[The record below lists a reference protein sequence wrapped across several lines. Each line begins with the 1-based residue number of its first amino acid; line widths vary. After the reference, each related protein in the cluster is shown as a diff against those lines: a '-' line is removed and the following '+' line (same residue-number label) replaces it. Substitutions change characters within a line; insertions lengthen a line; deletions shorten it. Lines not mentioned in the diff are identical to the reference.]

1 MTSSDAIEIRAG
13 RAADLGAVVQLLAD
27 DVLGAGRE
35 DAAANL
41 ARYEAAFAE
50 IDADPRNTVYVA
62 ARDGEVVG
70 CYQLTIIPN
79 LSFKGARRAQI
90 EGVRVAA
97 SARGLGLGEQL
108 MRHAVDQAKAEGC
121 GLVQLTSN
129 NERPDALR
137 FYERVGFKPT
147 HTGFKLYL

>member
-1 MTSSDAIEIRAG
+1 MTSSERIEIRPA
-13 RAADLGAVVQLLAD
+13 RAEDLGAVVRLLAD

-41 ARYEAAFAE
+41 ARYETAFAE

-62 ARDGEVVG
+62 ERGSEIIG

-79 LSFKGARRAQI
+79 LSFTGSRRAQI

-108 MRHAVDQAKAEGC
+108 MRHAIDRARAEGC

>member
-1 MTSSDAIEIRAG
+1 MMSSDGIEIRAARG
-13 RAADLGAVVQLLAD
+13 EDLGEVVQLLAD
-27 DVLGAGRE
+27 DLLGGGRE
-35 DAAANL
+35 DANSNL
-41 ARYEAAFAE
+41 SLYEAAFAE

-62 ARDGEVVG
+62 ARDGQIIG
-70 CYQLTIIPN
+70 CYQLTVIPN

-97 SARGLGLGEQL
+97 SARGLGLGERL
-108 MRHAVDQAKAEGC
+108 MRHANDRAKQEGC
-121 GLVQLTSN
+121 KLVQLTSN

-137 FYERVGFKPT
+137 FYERLGFKPT